1 MLQDIREA
9 EGAERAIPGFDADPQ
24 EARILELEREV
35 AQLREALTHRQQY
48 GVVTGL
54 LAARFGLTP
63 EHAWR
68 LLVRLSQHSNLKM
81 RVVARVIHDRF
92 FDRLSPA
99 DKPLAAQ
106 LDAQLRGTLGSLRA
120 AEDGPHEDRAR
131 T

>member
-1 MLQDIREA
+1 MLQDTMEA
-9 EGAERAIPGFDADPQ
+9 DGAEHAVHGLDVMSQRT
-24 EARILELEREV
+24 RILELEREV
-35 AQLREALTHRQQY
+35 AQLREALAQRQQY

-81 RVVARVIHDRF
+81 RVVARVLHDRY
-92 FDRLSPA
+92 FDRLSPE

-106 LDAQLRGTLGSLRA
+106 LDGQLRGTLGSLKST
-120 AEDGPHEDRAR
+120 DPGPGHPGPRV
-131 T
+131 

>member
-1 MLQDIREA
+1 MLHDVKEA
-9 EGAERAIPGFDADPQ
+9 ASAERALNGLEVNPYQ
-24 EARILELEREV
+24 ARILELEQEV
-35 AQLREALTHRQQY
+35 AQLREALVHRQQY
-48 GVVTGL
+48 GIVTGL

-81 RVVARVIHDRF
+81 RVVSRVIHDRF

-106 LDAQLRGTLGSLRA
+106 LDAQLRGTLGSLRSVELDPGKTGA
-120 AEDGPHEDRAR
+120 
-131 T
+131 

>member
-1 MLQDIREA
+1 MLQDVREA
-9 EGAERAIPGFDADPQ
+9 DGAQGARHDLERNPHQ
-24 EARILELEREV
+24 ARILELEQEV
-35 AQLREALTHRQQY
+35 AQLREALAHRQQY
-48 GVVTGL
+48 GIVTGL

-81 RVVARVIHDRF
+81 RVVARVVHDRF

-106 LDAQLRGTLGSLRA
+106 LDAQLRGTLGPLRSM
-120 AEDGPHEDRAR
+120 DGEPGKTVA
-131 T
+131 

>member
-1 MLQDIREA
+1 MLQDVTETDS
-9 EGAERAIPGFDADPQ
+9 AERAVHSFDGNPYQAQ
-24 EARILELEREV
+24 ILELEREL
-35 AQLREALTHRQQY
+35 AQLREALAQRQQY

-63 EHAWR
+63 EQAWR

-81 RVVARVIHDRF
+81 RVVARVLHDRY
-92 FDRLSPA
+92 FDRLSPE

-106 LDAQLRGTLGSLRA
+106 LDGQLRGTLGSLKSA
-120 AEDGPHEDRAR
+120 DLGPGQPRAR

>member
-1 MLQDIREA
+1 MLHDVKEA
-9 EGAERAIPGFDADPQ
+9 AGAAHALPGLHGNPQ
-24 EARILELEREV
+24 QARILELEQEV
-35 AQLREALTHRQQY
+35 AQLREALAHRQQY

-92 FDRLSPA
+92 FNRLSPE
-99 DKPLAAQ
+99 DKPLATQ
-106 LDAQLRGTLGSLRA
+106 LDAQLRGTLGSLRPMDVESGKTVA
-120 AEDGPHEDRAR
+120 
-131 T
+131 